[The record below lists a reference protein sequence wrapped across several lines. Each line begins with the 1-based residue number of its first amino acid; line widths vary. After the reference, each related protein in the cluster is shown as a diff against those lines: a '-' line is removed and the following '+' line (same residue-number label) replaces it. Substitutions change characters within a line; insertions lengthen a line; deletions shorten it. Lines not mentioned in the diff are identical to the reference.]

1 MRHSKLIYAL
11 ILIFLI
17 VIAVWKE
24 IELQQTISGAI
35 DRPIYLVPTSKRIVA
50 LTFDISWGQN
60 EVKTIL
66 ALLKEYEVKATFF
79 LSGPWVTS
87 HPELA
92 QDIKEAGHE
101 IASHGHRH
109 INYSSLPPETVQ
121 KEVRLAQEAIYK
133 VTGVQTSYI
142 RTPNG
147 DYDEKTIQAIR
158 ETGHTAIHWSVD
170 SKDWLNPG
178 VPAIID
184 NVLKNAQRGSI
195 ILLHASNSAPQTPEA
210 LPAIITGLQKQGFQ
224 IGTVGQLLS
233 AYHNRRPP
241 LAR

>member
-1 MRHSKLIYAL
+1 MSHNKTIYAL
-11 ILIFLI
+11 ILVFLI

-24 IELQQTISGAI
+24 MILQQTITGVI
-35 DRPIYLVPTSKRIVA
+35 NRPIYLVPTSEKMVA

-60 EVKTIL
+60 EVKAIL
-66 ALLKEYEVKATFF
+66 ALLKEYGVKATFF
-79 LSGPWVTS
+79 LSGPWVTNY
-87 HPELA
+87 PELTLE
-92 QDIKEAGHE
+92 IKKQGHE

-121 KEVRLAQEAIYK
+121 REVRLAQETIYK
-133 VTGVQTSYI
+133 VTGVQTIYI

-158 ETGHTAIHWSVD
+158 ETGHTAIHWSID
-170 SKDWLNPG
+170 SKDWLTPG
-178 VPAIID
+178 VPIIVD
-184 NVLKNAQRGSI
+184 NVLKKAQRGSI
-195 ILLHASNSAPQTPEA
+195 ILLHASNSAPQTPAA
-210 LPAIITGLQKQGFQ
+210 LPLIITSLQKQGFQ

-233 AYHNRRPP
+233 AYHNRQAP